1 MAECQM
7 RVGLGY
13 DIHRLVEGRD
23 LILGGLK
30 IPFDR
35 GLLGHSDADAVLHA
49 VTDAVLGALGLGDIG
64 EHFPDNDPRWKGAD
78 SRKLLAAAVSMA
90 KDRGFCVVNVDL
102 NVVAEAPKLK
112 PHKEPMRRSI
122 AELLGIPADRV
133 SVKAKTR
140 EGLDAVGRIEAIEV
154 HCVALLAQNSRT

>member
-13 DIHRLVEGRD
+13 DIHRLVAGRD
-23 LILGGLK
+23 LILGGIK

-64 EHFPDNDPRWKGAD
+64 EHFPDTDPRWKGAD

-90 KDRGFCVVNVDL
+90 KERGFFVVNIDL

-112 PHKEPMRRSI
+112 THKEPMRRSI
-122 AELLGIPADRV
+122 AELLGIAPERV

-154 HCVALLAQNSRT
+154 HCVALLGQDSRT